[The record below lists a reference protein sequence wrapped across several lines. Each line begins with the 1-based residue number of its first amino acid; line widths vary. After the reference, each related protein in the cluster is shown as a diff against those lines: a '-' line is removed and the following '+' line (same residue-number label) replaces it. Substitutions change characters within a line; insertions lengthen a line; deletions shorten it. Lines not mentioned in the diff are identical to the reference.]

1 MHTSTRVSGLGVNK
15 NSRKTGYFQHKVFF
29 KNLHFKVAFHY
40 SGDTFNSALRNVW
53 NKIMRMHTFVKNWH
67 LLRGIIFLIGMTTSL
82 YLASLTTLLRDSVW
96 FRIPFVCF
104 SSMIDTSIVRLI
116 VISFLPVN
124 SRLICQAYCCP
135 HFFYNGQF
143 NLKNKRELSMVTK
156 IP

>member
-1 MHTSTRVSGLGVNK
+1 MHTTTRVPGLSVNK
-15 NSRKTGYFQHKVFF
+15 NSRKTCYFQHKVFF
-29 KNLHFKVAFHY
+29 KNLYFKVAFHY
-40 SGDTFNSALRNVW
+40 YSITFNSALRNVW

-82 YLASLTTLLRDSVW
+82 YLASLTTLLCNCVW

-104 SSMIDTSIVRLI
+104 SSMIDTSIVHLI

-135 HFFYNGQF
+135 HFFIHVNLI
-143 NLKNKRELSMVTK
+143 LKN
-156 IP
+156 